1 MTAVKK
7 AVPLLLIILLLTA
20 NVIYWGSRKE
30 GFHVDEMLSYE
41 QVGNT
46 DYPKP
51 TYDRPGEPSINA
63 WHSREY
69 YEDYLVI
76 DSDEA
81 FDLSAFY
88 HSARRNGVHPPLY
101 LTLLGMFISAVSPG
115 HFTKWSGISL
125 NILFFILT
133 LLVVYDLAKRLLK
146 KEKLA
151 LLAVFL
157 TGISVGIVSVAIFIR
172 PYSMYI
178 FFAAAFADIHVLML
192 EKNLQLRIPGK
203 KRVFLGLGTALLF
216 ILGAL
221 TQYYF
226 LVFAFFMCLGF
237 WLILAFNRERRQ
249 LIEYTL
255 TIAGS
260 FAVYYAL
267 WPKVLRDIFTGERG
281 AEAVSNFTGA
291 EGGFFTDAVHYFR
304 EIDLQTTGGFFF
316 LLAVLLV
323 IAIVFRKIKERSARL
338 RSPEGEENNISCSG
352 TADETVPG
360 EKRKK
365 TVSLEWTEVL
375 LLLFPVV
382 CYVLLIAKV
391 APRFSGSTYKTAR
404 YIVCIFPCTILI
416 SMFFLEKIFLKVYSE
431 RIWKRII
438 WPVMVLFIIA
448 GYLRSGV
455 EYLYPGASEQLEQLS
470 MYSDDRA
477 LVITERKYQSSNLNV
492 YLTRQEAVYQTN
504 YSGLS
509 DISSAFSDEDDN
521 EIVVYIFKG
530 GKSAEEV
537 LEILSQELN
546 AAGLDYLFITAG
558 YDRADV
564 YVMKLR

>member
-1 MTAVKK
+1 MKK
-7 AVPLLLIILLLTA
+7 AVPLLLIILLLVA

-51 TYDRPGEPSINA
+51 AYDRPGEPSMNA

-81 FDLSAFY
+81 FDISAFY
-88 HSARRNGVHPPLY
+88 QSASRNGAHPPLY
-101 LTLLGMFISAVSPG
+101 LTLLGMFISAVSPN

-157 TGISVGIVSVAIFIR
+157 CGISVGIASITIFIR
-172 PYSMYI
+172 PYSIYT
-178 FFAAAFADIHVLML
+178 FFTTAFADIHVLML
-192 EKNLQLRIPGK
+192 EKNLHLHITGK
-203 KRVFLGLGTALLF
+203 KRAFLWLGTALLF

-237 WLILAFNRERRQ
+237 WLILVFTRERR
-249 LIEYTL
+249 LLLEYTL

-260 FAVYYAL
+260 FAIYYSL
-267 WPKVLRDIFTGERG
+267 WPKVLRDILTGGRG
-281 AEAVSNFTGA
+281 TEAISNFTGA
-291 EGGFFTDAVHYFR
+291 EKGFFTDAVHYFW
-304 EIDLQTTGGFFF
+304 EIDLQTTGGLF
-316 LLAVLLV
+316 LLLTALIV
-323 IAIVFRKIKERSARL
+323 IATVVRKMKERSARL
-338 RSPEGEENNISCSG
+338 RSPEGEENKISCSG
-352 TADETVPG
+352 TANETVSE

-365 TVSLEWTEVL
+365 PVSLVWTEVL
-375 LLLFPVV
+375 LLLFSVV

-391 APRFSGSTYKTAR
+391 APRFSGNTYKTTR
-404 YIVCIFPCTILI
+404 YIACIFPCTILF
-416 SMFFLEKIFLKVYSE
+416 SMFILEKVFLHVYPE
-431 RIWKRII
+431 RIWKLVI
-438 WPVMVLFIIA
+438 WPVLVLFMIA
-448 GYLRSGV
+448 GYFRSGV

-477 LVITERKYQSSNLNV
+477 LVITERKFQSSNLNV
-492 YLTRQEAVYQTN
+492 YLTRQKAVYQTN
-504 YSGLS
+504 YSDLS
-509 DISSAFSDEDDN
+509 DISSALSDEDDK
-521 EIVVYIFKG
+521 EIVVYIFTG
-530 GKSAEEV
+530 AKSAEEV
-537 LEILSQELN
+537 LEILNHELN
-546 AAGLDYLFITAG
+546 AAGFDYLFRTTG
-558 YDRADV
+558 SQRAHV
-564 YVMKLR
+564 YMMKLK